1 MRRIGPK
8 LLLLLLLGA
17 PVSATAIF
25 DVAQGAEA
33 AEPSRASGLVEL
45 DARAR
50 LLLAAVGFAVDVRAA
65 P

>member
-17 PVSATAIF
+17 PVSAS
-25 DVAQGAEA
+25 VAQGAEA